1 MSHVA
6 VREVDPVDASAVP
19 DAGFD
24 APHLVT
30 ELPGP
35 KARAHIAFDERY
47 TSPSLP
53 RAYPIVPV
61 RGRGSVIEDIDGNR
75 FLDFCA
81 GIAVNATGHAHP
93 RVEGGE

>member
-1 MSHVA
+1 MSHAA
-6 VREVDPVDASAVP
+6 VRDVAKAGVP
-19 DAGFD
+19 ADSVSGFD

-35 KARAHIAFDERY
+35 KAREHIAFDERY

-61 RGRGSVIEDIDGNR
+61 RGLGSTIEDIDGNR

-81 GIAVNATGHAHP
+81 GIAVNVT
-93 RVEGGE
+93 

>member
-1 MSHVA
+1 MSHAA
-6 VREVDPVDASAVP
+6 VRDLEAAGMPAGPDPD
-19 DAGFD
+19 FD

-35 KARAHIAFDERY
+35 MARAHIEFDERY

-81 GIAVNATGHAHP
+81 GIAVNVTGHAQD
-93 RVEGGE
+93 RKSVV